1 MNICDIPIISG
12 VCGTV
17 GDAVTDGVLGGL
29 GDFVSKGAASLFRG
43 MWSLM
48 STTTLVDVTSGAYV
62 NVYNLVF
69 GIAVVMMLGFFLLQV
84 ITGMLRREPGALA
97 RAVLGL
103 GKAML
108 GSFVALTLTAT
119 LLEVVD
125 RLCIAIVGAAGTTM
139 EDLGERVAVMIIGGG
154 VAATVA
160 PGLTVLFALFVGG
173 AAIGATFILWIS
185 LLVRKA
191 LLLLAV
197 AFAPMAMAGGVW
209 DATRSWG
216 SRWASF
222 VIALALSKLV
232 IVVMFLLAA
241 AQASTP
247 ISGDL
252 ASLSEPVTAVVLML
266 IAGFAP
272 YTTYKVINFMG
283 FDMYHAMSAE
293 QEAKHSLNRHLPMP
307 TPRLSSSPMKILGN
321 RTGSIGAPPGVSA
334 AGAGGA
340 SAGAASGAASAA
352 GVGAALAGASLLKG
366 VGTVGP
372 KAGAALGGA
381 AEQHTGPIGS
391 GSQTT
396 APPRSA
402 RAQRATAT
410 PTPSTPKAG

>member
-1 MNICDIPIISG
+1 MPIISG

-17 GDAVTDGVLGGL
+17 GDAVTDGLIGAL
-29 GDFVSKGAASLFRG
+29 GDVVAKGAASLFRG

-48 STTTLVDVTSGAYV
+48 STTTFVDVTSGEYV
-62 NVYNLVF
+62 RVYNLVF
-69 GIAVVMMLGFFLLQV
+69 GIAVVMMLGFFLLQL

-97 RAVLGL
+97 RAALGL

-125 RLCIAIVGAAGTTM
+125 RLCIAIVEAAGTTM
-139 EDLGERVAVMIIGGG
+139 EELGERVALVFLGGG
-154 VAATVA
+154 VAAMTA
-160 PGLTVLFALFVGG
+160 PGLTFLFAIFVGA

-197 AFAPMAMAGGVW
+197 AFAPMAMAGGIW

-252 ASLSEPVTAVVLML
+252 ASLSEPLTAVVLML

-272 YTTYKVINFMG
+272 YMTYKVINFMG

-293 QEAKHSLNRHLPMP
+293 QEAKHSLNRHIPMP
-307 TPRLSSSPMKILGN
+307 TPRLSSPPMKILGN
-321 RTGSIGAPPGVSA
+321 RTGSMGAPPGPSA
-334 AGAGGA
+334 TGASGA
-340 SAGAASGAASAA
+340 SAGAASGAAAA
-352 GVGAALAGASLLKG
+352 TGVGAAAVAGANLLKG
-366 VGTVGP
+366 AATAGP
-372 KAGAALGGA
+372 KAGATLAGA
-381 AEQHTGPIGS
+381 AEQHTGSTGS
-391 GSQTT
+391 RSPTTTTT
-396 APPRSA
+396 ARPNPGPATTPP
-402 RAQRATAT
+402 TT
-410 PTPSTPKAG
+410 TPSTPKES